1 MRRGA
6 AALVAMAALA
16 SQFAPVEAQSRFRA
30 GVGVG
35 AGFVVSVGDTRA
47 SYGAG
52 PAGKAELAVGMSE
65 SAWSARLE
73 ASYLRLG
80 GGQDPA
86 LGFPSLNVLAFDLSA
101 VYRLSSAAPVHRLL
115 LPYLMAGAGPYNLQD
130 ALPFAP
136 WRTRLGLHVGTGL
149 ELGRG
154 RLRSFAEARVTHVTG
169 DPPTDFAL
177 LNAGVRW
184 GL

>member
-6 AALVAMAALA
+6 AALVALAALA
-16 SQFAPVEAQSRFRA
+16 SRFAPVEAQSRFHA

-35 AGFVVSVGDTRA
+35 AGFVVSLGDTRA
-47 SYGAG
+47 SYSSGL
-52 PAGKAELAVGMSE
+52 AGKGDLAVGMSG
-65 SAWSARLE
+65 SAWSARVE

-86 LGFPSLNVLAFDLSA
+86 LGFPSLNVLAFDVSA
-101 VYRLSSAAPVHRLL
+101 VYRLGSAGRVRRLL
-115 LPYLMAGAGPYNLQD
+115 SPYLMAGAGPYNLQD

-136 WRTRLGLHVGTGL
+136 WRTRLGLHVGTGV
-149 ELGRG
+149 ELGHG
-154 RLRSFAEARVTHVTG
+154 RMRSFAEARINHVTG

-177 LNAGVRW
+177 ATAGVRW